1 MSAALADKSRVASIA
16 VAAPRMEIE
25 HIVKLAGGELQGL
38 LTQRAAILRRL
49 AILRRIIS
57 GLAEMFGDDVLPED
71 VRALIKLPTQRTRG
85 VGLTEACR
93 TALSTSSRPLTAREV
108 VDTIRA
114 KDAKVIQNH
123 KDPVAS
129 VTSILHRLGSY
140 GEATTEVSQ
149 SGRRM
154 WAPVEVHR
162 HNYCVGQEAMDA
174 KVSSFPSQELTMS
187 ATPPM
192 T

>member
-1 MSAALADKSRVASIA
+1 MSTASVDKSHVASLA
-16 VAAPRMEIE
+16 VMAPRMEIKQ
-25 HIVKLAGGELQGL
+25 IVKLAGGELEVL

-57 GLAEMFGDDVLPED
+57 GLAEMFGDDVLPD
-71 VRALIKLPTQRTRG
+71 NVRVLIKLPVQKTRG
-85 VGLTEACR
+85 TGLTEACR
-93 TALSTSSRPLTAREV
+93 AALSTSSRPLTAREV
-108 VDTIRA
+108 VDTIRT

-149 SGRRM
+149 TGRRM
-154 WAPVEVHR
+154 WAPAEVDR
-162 HNYCVGQEAMDA
+162 PSYCAGQAVNA
-174 KVSSFPSQELTMS
+174 KCAV
-187 ATPPM
+187 
-192 T
+192 

>member
-1 MSAALADKSRVASIA
+1 MSTALADKSNMASLA
-16 VAAPRMEIE
+16 VAGPRMEIE
-25 HIVKLAGGELQGL
+25 QIVKLAGGELQVL

-71 VRALIKLPTQRTRG
+71 VRVLINLPTQRSRG

-93 TALSTSSRPLTAREV
+93 VALSNSSRPLTAREV
-108 VDTIRA
+108 VDTIRT
-114 KDAKVIQNH
+114 KDATVIANH

-140 GEATTEVSQ
+140 GEATTEVSL

-154 WAPVEVHR
+154 WAPVELHR
-162 HNYCVGQEAMDA
+162 DNYCVGQEALTA
-174 KVSSFPSQELTMS
+174 KSTL
-187 ATPPM
+187 
-192 T
+192 

>member
-1 MSAALADKSRVASIA
+1 MSTALADKSHVAFLA

-25 HIVKLAGGELQGL
+25 QIVKLAGGELQVL

-71 VRALIKLPTQRTRG
+71 VRVLIKLPKERTRG
-85 VGLTEACR
+85 AGLTEACR
-93 TALSTSSRPLTAREV
+93 AALSTSSRALTAREV

-129 VTSILHRLGSY
+129 VASILHRLGSY
-140 GEATTEVSQ
+140 GEATTKVSQ

-162 HNYCVGQEAMDA
+162 HNYGVGQEAIEA
-174 KVSSFPSQELTMS
+174 KASL
-187 ATPPM
+187 
-192 T
+192 

>member
-1 MSAALADKSRVASIA
+1 MLMASADKSRVAALA
-16 VAAPRMEIE
+16 VAVPRMEIE
-25 HIVKLAGGELQGL
+25 QIAKLAGCELQVL

-49 AILRRIIS
+49 AMLRRIIS

-71 VRALIKLPTQRTRG
+71 VRVLIKLPTAQRTRG
-85 VGLTEACR
+85 AGLTEACR
-93 TALSTSSRPLTAREV
+93 AALSASSRPLTAREV
-108 VDTIRA
+108 VDTIRSN
-114 KDAKVIQNH
+114 DAKVIQNH

-154 WAPVEVHR
+154 WAPVEVDR
-162 HNYCVGQEAMDA
+162 DNYSVLDRGQQ
-174 KVSSFPSQELTMS
+174 V
-187 ATPPM
+187 
-192 T
+192 

>member
-1 MSAALADKSRVASIA
+1 MSTALADKSFVASLA
-16 VAAPRMEIE
+16 VITPRMEIE
-25 HIVKLAGGELQGL
+25 QVVKLAGGELRAL

-57 GLAEMFGDDVLPED
+57 GLAEMFGDDLLPED
-71 VRALIKLPTQRTRG
+71 LRALIKLPTQRTRG
-85 VGLTEACR
+85 AGLTQACR
-93 TALSTSSRPLTAREV
+93 SALSTSSRPLTAREV

-149 SGRRM
+149 SGGRM
-154 WAPVEVHR
+154 WAPVEVNQ
-162 HNYCVGQEAMDA
+162 HNHGAGQESIAV
-174 KVSSFPSQELTMS
+174 K
-187 ATPPM
+187 ATL
-192 T
+192 

>member
-1 MSAALADKSRVASIA
+1 MSTALVDNSHVASLA

-25 HIVKLAGGELQGL
+25 QVVKLAGGELQVL

-49 AILRRIIS
+49 AILRRIIA

-71 VRALIKLPTQRTRG
+71 VRVLIKLPTRRTRG
-85 VGLTEACR
+85 AGLTEACR
-93 TALSTSSRPLTAREV
+93 AALSTSSRPLTAREV
-108 VDTIRA
+108 VDTIRT
-114 KDAKVIQNH
+114 KDARVIQNH

-140 GEATTEVSQ
+140 GEATTKVSQ

-154 WAPVEVHR
+154 WAPVDVHL
-162 HNYCVGQEAMDA
+162 HN
-174 KVSSFPSQELTMS
+174 
-187 ATPPM
+187 
-192 T
+192 

>member
-1 MSAALADKSRVASIA
+1 MSTALADKSRVASIA
-16 VAAPRMEIE
+16 VASPRMEIE
-25 HIVKLAGGELQGL
+25 QIVKLAGGELQVL

-49 AILRRIIS
+49 AILRRIVS
-57 GLAEMFGDDVLPED
+57 GLAEMFGDDVLPEE
-71 VRALIKLPTQRTRG
+71 VRALIKLPTRRTRG

-93 TALSTSSRPLTAREV
+93 AALSTSSRPLTAREV

-114 KDAKVIQNH
+114 KDAKMIQNH

-140 GEATTEVSQ
+140 GEATTKVNQ

-154 WAPVEVHR
+154 WAPVDSDGLV
-162 HNYCVGQEAMDA
+162 
-174 KVSSFPSQELTMS
+174 LTPAS
-187 ATPPM
+187 GLERFLPRSGRIG
-192 T
+192 

>member
-1 MSAALADKSRVASIA
+1 MSTASIDKSHVASLA

-25 HIVKLAGGELQGL
+25 QIVKLAGGELQVL
-38 LTQRAAILRRL
+38 LTQRVAILRRL

-71 VRALIKLPTQRTRG
+71 VRVLIKLPAQKTRG
-85 VGLTEACR
+85 TGLTEACR
-93 TALSTSSRPLTAREV
+93 AALSTSSRPLSAREV

-114 KDAKVIQNH
+114 KDARVIQNH

-149 SGRRM
+149 SGRRI

-162 HNYCVGQEAMDA
+162 EN
-174 KVSSFPSQELTMS
+174 
-187 ATPPM
+187 
-192 T
+192 